1 MNAQTLRRSLAAAGV
16 LLAGVSGVRA
26 AFRDP
31 LWSARAAA
39 LGGAFTA
46 LGDDPTAAFYNPAAT
61 TEMKSPAAN
70 FTYAKLFT
78 GLDEVNVSLSQFA
91 YVRPLKSFNVLSVG
105 WGSVSASNLR
115 REDTVTFGAAHLF
128 RDLGDIGNL
137 AVGVSGRLLSQ
148 SFTLD
153 NRTSSD
159 PVFRDGR
166 TRNDFAL
173 DVHIHLAEVDAL
185 SRNMALGLSV
195 RGINRPD
202 IGFASKDKLPM
213 EAVLGLAYR
222 WRNCTLPLDIVQRGS
237 NVTPEAG
244 VEARFAAD
252 HLALR
257 MGSDTHSIGT
267 GLGYRYERPTGLVLS
282 FDYAF
287 LWPLNIQGTSGS
299 HRATLGVRF

>member
-1 MNAQTLRRSLAAAGV
+1 MLALVAGS
-16 LLAGVSGVRA
+16 AEA

-61 TEMKSPAAN
+61 TELKSPAAN
-70 FTYAKLFT
+70 FTYAKLFA
-78 GLDEVNVSLSQFA
+78 GLDEVNVSLSEFA

-105 WGSVSASNLR
+105 WGSVSASGLR
-115 REDTVTFGAAHLF
+115 REDTVTLGVAHLF
-128 RDLGDIGNL
+128 RDLGDLGNL
-137 AVGVSGRLLSQ
+137 SLGVSGRWLSQ

-173 DVHIHLAEVDAL
+173 DLHAHVTEVDAL
-185 SRNMALGLSV
+185 SRNLALGVSLRAV
-195 RGINRPD
+195 NRPD

-237 NVTPEAG
+237 DVTPEAG
-244 VEARFAAD
+244 LEARFAAD
-252 HLALR
+252 HLSVR
-257 MGSDTHSIGT
+257 FGSDTHSLGT
-267 GLGYRYERPTGLVLS
+267 GLGYRYERPNGLVLS